1 MSYKLICID
10 VDGTLLGENGII
22 PEENILAIEQAYKK
36 GVQVVISTG
45 RIYSNAV
52 QIAKRIQVKS
62 PVIAANGAVVKDWYN
77 GKTIFH
83 ASFKR
88 DEYEKLLELLSK
100 YKLVAHFYTMDR
112 VIAYSAIGS
121 IAALVYKMKNYS
133 KSNKIY
139 VDSYI
144 KILKK
149 KT

>member
-1 MSYKLICID
+1 MSYKVICID
-10 VDGTLLGENGII
+10 VDGTLLGESGII

-83 ASFKR
+83 ASFTR

-133 KSNKIY
+133 KSNKMW
-139 VDSYI
+139 
-144 KILKK
+144 
-149 KT
+149 

>member
-62 PVIAANGAVVKDWYN
+62 PVIAANGAVVKDWYH

-100 YKLVAHFYTMDR
+100 YKLVAHFYTIDR

-121 IAALVYKMKNYS
+121 IAALVYKMKNY
-133 KSNKIY
+133 NK
-139 VDSYI
+139 
-144 KILKK
+144 K
-149 KT
+149 